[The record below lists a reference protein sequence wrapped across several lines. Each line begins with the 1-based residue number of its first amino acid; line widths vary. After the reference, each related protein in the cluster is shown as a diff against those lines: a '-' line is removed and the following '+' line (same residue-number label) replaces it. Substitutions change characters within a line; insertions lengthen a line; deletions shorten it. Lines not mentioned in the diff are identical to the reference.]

1 MGDPFHLKRQV
12 VKQHQVAVYSSNYTL
27 YGDMSRRVM
36 QVLSGFTPE
45 LEIYSIDE
53 AFLNLAG
60 FEDRDLTLYEGL
72 TSQALCSGHPFS
84 LFRVSWFNLKASFF
98 VPTRRPHTLSRA
110 GAVKV
115 GRRASLSPK
124 HRCLSGHALT
134 AASTS
139 ARWHWP
145 GRRLRGE
152 PAFCGAMRLVPH
164 PCIRWVAKTH
174 THDAIM
180 RIGGEAP
187 RRRAHS
193 TPRHES
199 HVGARVAA
207 TSNRHRQTI
216 TLLRDAPRLSGVN

>member
-1 MGDPFHLKRQV
+1 MAV
-12 VKQHQVAVYSSNYTL
+12 V
-27 YGDMSRRVM
+27 
-36 QVLSGFTPE
+36 P
-45 LEIYSIDE
+45 
-53 AFLNLAG
+53 
-60 FEDRDLTLYEGL
+60 TLYEGL

-84 LFRVSWFNLKASFF
+84 LFRVSWFNLKARFF

-115 GRRASLSPK
+115 GRRTSLSPK

-134 AASTS
+134 APSTS
-139 ARWHWP
+139 ARWYWP

-152 PAFCGAMRLVPH
+152 PAFCSAMRLVPR

-199 HVGARVAA
+199 HVGTRVAA

-216 TLLRDAPRLSGVN
+216 TLLRDAPKLSGVNWKPGRRSTHAGRMTMPSGMAPSCTSRHKAISSLRASATIMILRIPRAFPVRWKNH

>member
-1 MGDPFHLKRQV
+1 MVTVRSNKEMGIDSSLDTNRPIQV
-12 VKQHQVAVYSSNYTL
+12 T
-27 YGDMSRRVM
+27 
-36 QVLSGFTPE
+36 VLSHSLGHKTCGSPGARV
-45 LEIYSIDE
+45 LQVSTTSTAY
-53 AFLNLAG
+53 
-60 FEDRDLTLYEGL
+60 LYEGL

-115 GRRASLSPK
+115 GRRTSLSPK

-134 AASTS
+134 APSTS
-139 ARWHWP
+139 ARWYWP

-193 TPRHES
+193 K
-199 HVGARVAA
+199 AR
-207 TSNRHRQTI
+207 
-216 TLLRDAPRLSGVN
+216 

>member
-1 MGDPFHLKRQV
+1 M
-12 VKQHQVAVYSSNYTL
+12 AYTK
-27 YGDMSRRVM
+27 S
-36 QVLSGFTPE
+36 TH
-45 LEIYSIDE
+45 
-53 AFLNLAG
+53 
-60 FEDRDLTLYEGL
+60 LYEGL

-134 AASTS
+134 APSTS
-139 ARWHWP
+139 ARWYWP

-199 HVGARVAA
+199 HVGTRVAA
-207 TSNRHRQTI
+207 TSNRHRQTV
-216 TLLRDAPRLSGVN
+216 TLPRDAPKLSGVRRHIASRGADQLTPDA